1 MRTIKWSNTKEFIL
15 CVSRLEYQEKNEQE
29 NEKERKRR
37 NKSPSSFIRTK
48 QMIMY
53 QLYEIARKQ
62 IYRMK

>member
-1 MRTIKWSNTKEFIL
+1 
-15 CVSRLEYQEKNEQE
+15 VSRLEYQEKNEQE